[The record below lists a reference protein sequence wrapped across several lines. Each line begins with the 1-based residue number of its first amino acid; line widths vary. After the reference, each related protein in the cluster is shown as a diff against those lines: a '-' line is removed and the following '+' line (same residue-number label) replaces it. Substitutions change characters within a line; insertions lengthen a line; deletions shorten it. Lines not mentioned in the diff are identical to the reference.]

1 MHTVKHK
8 IPCKK
13 KRNQVA
19 PYTET
24 VSISESDYPYPFNKL
39 VKTYSIELLESYLKP

>member
-13 KRNQVA
+13 KTQSSSSLYWNCKHFWVWL
-19 PYTET
+19 
-24 VSISESDYPYPFNKL
+24 SLPF
-39 VKTYSIELLESYLKP
+39 